1 MSKIFKKIERISISS
16 HLILGFWTL
25 LIFLP
30 ILWLVFNSLKT
41 SADILTEPW
50 SIPIPPFIENFT
62 NAWNEAGLG
71 HGFINSIIVTVASV
85 FSIVTISALAAY
97 VLARMKFK
105 LNRVVYYFLISGLM
119 FPTFIAMVP
128 LFVLVNQLNLLNS
141 LLGLTLVYTAYSIPF
156 TVFILTAFFQGIPKT
171 IEEAAIMDGC
181 GPFRVFF
188 SIMLPLAK
196 PGLVSAAIFNFV
208 GIWNEYVIALILIS
222 DPETKTLPVNLA
234 DLMMVMQYRTDFGA
248 MYAGIILA
256 IIPVVIIY
264 IFFQRQLMEGT
275 TTGAVKE

>member
-1 MSKIFKKIERISISS
+1 MSKIFKKTKKTANSS

-25 LIFLP
+25 LIFFP
-30 ILWLVFNSLKT
+30 IIWLVFNSLKT
-41 SADILTEPW
+41 SADILTDPW
-50 SIPIPPFIENFT
+50 SIPIPPFLDNFT

-71 HGFINSIIVTVASV
+71 HGFINSIIVTSISV
-85 FSIVTISALAAY
+85 FTIVTVSALAAY

-105 LNRVVYYFLISGLM
+105 LNRVVYYFLIGGLM

-141 LLGLTLVYTAYSIPF
+141 LLGLILVYTAYSIPF

-171 IEEAAIMDGC
+171 IEEAAIIDGC